1 MGQGRVGEGPIGRE
15 ALAHADALYRFARRL
30 TGDEAEAEDLVQE
43 TFTRA
48 LGAADRF
55 EPGTDL
61 RAWLFR
67 ILRNL
72 NLDARR
78 RERRH
83 PTVAAAP
90 LEEMEA
96 GDGEPLLADA
106 ELERLREVVARDLER
121 ALAMLPEA
129 WRSLVLLRL
138 EGLGDQE
145 LAEVM
150 GCPAGTVKSRLA
162 RARAALRQRLRPY
175 ARRAAP

>member
-1 MGQGRVGEGPIGRE
+1 MGRE

-30 TGDEAEAEDLVQE
+30 SGDEVEAEDLVQE

-83 PTVAAAP
+83 PTVAPAP
-90 LEEMEA
+90 LEELEA
-96 GDGEPLLADA
+96 GNGADLFGDA
-106 ELERLREVVARDLER
+106 ELERLRGVVARDLER
-121 ALAMLPEA
+121 ALAALPED
-129 WRSLVLLRL
+129 WRALVLLRL

-150 GCPAGTVKSRLA
+150 GCPAGTVKSRLS

-175 ARRAAP
+175 ALRAAP

>member
-1 MGQGRVGEGPIGRE
+1 MGRQ

-30 TGDEAEAEDLVQE
+30 TGDEADAEDLVQE

-48 LGAADRF
+48 LGAAERF

-72 NLDARR
+72 SLDARR

-83 PTVAAAP
+83 PTVAEAP
-90 LEEMEA
+90 LEALEA
-96 GDGEPLLADA
+96 REGAPLLGDP
-106 ELERLREVVARDLER
+106 ELDRLRGVVARDLER
-121 ALAMLPEA
+121 ALASLPEA
-129 WRSLVLLRL
+129 WRALVLLRL

-150 GCPAGTVKSRLA
+150 ACPVGTVKSRLA
-162 RARAALRQRLRPY
+162 RARAELRQRLRPY
-175 ARRAAP
+175 ARKAAP

>member
-1 MGQGRVGEGPIGRE
+1 MERDRTGEQPLGRA

-30 TGDEAEAEDLVQE
+30 TGDGAAAEDLVQE

-48 LGAADRF
+48 LGAAERF

-72 NLDARR
+72 HLGALR

-83 PTVAAAP
+83 PTASSPVEDLEAAGWAP
-90 LEEMEA
+90 PP
-96 GDGEPLLADA
+96 DGADP
-106 ELERLREVVARDLER
+106 ERLRGVAARDLEQ
-121 ALAMLPEA
+121 ALASLPET
-129 WRSLVLLRL
+129 WRALVLLQL
-138 EGLGDQE
+138 EGLGE
-145 LAEVM
+145 REMAEAM
-150 GCPAGTVKSRLA
+150 GCPAGTVKSRLS